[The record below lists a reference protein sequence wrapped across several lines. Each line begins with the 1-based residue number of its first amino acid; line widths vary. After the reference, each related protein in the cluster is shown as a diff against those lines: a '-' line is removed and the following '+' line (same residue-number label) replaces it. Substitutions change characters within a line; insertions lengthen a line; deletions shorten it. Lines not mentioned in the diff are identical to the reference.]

1 MRVLAMVLFSLP
13 AVDHIAAQSDLSKA
27 LVEYL
32 RGEDEEAAHAAAT
45 LLTRLG
51 EPAVPVLA
59 PLVVESDD
67 RTHARAIAVMIA
79 IGRPAVPAL
88 REALGKG
95 PRWGKPE
102 IARALATLL
111 GDDIEDLLALLA
123 QQLGDR
129 DPGVRMETCNVL
141 AELHE
146 GAAPT
151 REGLMTC
158 LRDQEPH
165 LRHCA
170 CSALGNLGAAGAA
183 ALPALFERL
192 HDEEPQVRQAAAGA
206 IGAIGAHAL
215 QAHSAIGKELVA
227 VLDDHDARVRDR
239 ALESLAQIGPSAVGH
254 AEPVAR
260 RLADR
265 AGFVRL
271 RAVWTLEAIGAIE
284 GDRVLPALIC
294 TLDDA
299 DAFVASAAALALGQ
313 ATASNK
319 GVVDALV
326 RSLGNPDP
334 RVRANAATSLG
345 NLRPT
350 QPMVRAALEQRLQ
363 DPDTS
368 ARKAIGAAWHL
379 LGN

>member
-1 MRVLAMVLFSLP
+1 MRAFAKVSICFLAVG
-13 AVDHIAAQSDLSKA
+13 HAAGQSDLSKA
-27 LVEYL
+27 LAEYL

-45 LLTRLG
+45 LLARIG
-51 EPAVPVLA
+51 EPAVPDLA

-67 RTHARAIAVMIA
+67 RTHARAIAVMVA

-102 IARALATLL
+102 IARALAALL
-111 GDDIEDLLALLA
+111 GDDIEDLSTLLA

-129 DPGVRMETCNVL
+129 DPGVRMEACNVL

-146 GAAPT
+146 RAAPVG
-151 REGLMTC
+151 EGLITC
-158 LRDQEPH
+158 LRDPEPH

-192 HDEEPQVRQAAAGA
+192 HDEEPEVRQAAAGA
-206 IGAIGAHAL
+206 IGAIGSHVP
-215 QAHSAIGKELVA
+215 QAHVAIGKELVRL
-227 VLDDHDARVRDR
+227 LDDHVARVRDR

-254 AEPVAR
+254 ADSVVK

-271 RAVWTLEAIGAIE
+271 RAVWTLEAIGAME
-284 GDRVLPALIC
+284 GDKVLPALIR
-294 TLDDA
+294 TLDDS
-299 DAFVASAAALALGQ
+299 DAFVSSAAALALGQ

-319 GVVDALV
+319 VVDALV
-326 RSLGNPDP
+326 RSLGNSDP

-345 NLRPT
+345 HHHPT
-350 QPMVRAALEQRLQ
+350 QPMVRAALEQRLE

-368 ARKAIGAAWHL
+368 ARKAFGAALHL
-379 LGN
+379 LGT